1 MLFGLDGVEIGIIIV
16 FLTLFGGI
24 LSGFPVA
31 FAISGSAVISFI
43 IIAML
48 DGGGLLIHMAV
59 DPNSA
64 EFAAAVA
71 EGARADAISV
81 FSHPD
86 IPRVAEPLFKGGWE
100 QALNRNVSFVVNRMN
115 ERVLAGQSIETLL
128 AVVMFVMMGIVLE
141 RSRIADELLTTMAKV
156 FGPLPG
162 GLAVSIVIVG
172 AFLAA
177 STGIVGATVVTMG
190 LLALP
195 TMLKNGYSPELS
207 TGVIAA
213 SGTLGQIIPPSI
225 VIVLLGTLAGD
236 LFSAAQEERARDAGC
251 TDALTFLGEPAV
263 VSVGTLFQAALLPG
277 IMLAFLYAA
286 YAFCFALLNPSKA
299 PPVQMDGAG
308 NGEVITRNE
317 ALFWFLGAPV
327 LLIVGFVGLTSVNVI
342 GSQGF
347 IVDSYTDSG
356 QTASLRTNVGEQC
369 AASMLELHGQE
380 AWDQALSEQAAI
392 DAAGGVEEA
401 RELSEEER
409 NALILE
415 KIDDAAPLGTGLG
428 IFALLVGLALVLAR
442 GVAPSAN
449 TAPLI
454 AGAGGVLLLLAVD
467 AVLIS
472 PITTPGATTVLIAI
486 PLMIIFYGMRYASK
500 LLFANEIIR
509 VVFPPLVLIVAV
521 LGSILGGITNPTPAA
536 ALGAGGAILLATYRK
551 LQDQGRSGKMVL
563 WTTAAILVM
572 LIVGTNFDMRL
583 GRENVLAEDY
593 IAFFVAFGSFL
604 FAMFGLLWSCWT
616 LLAGGVLSPVV
627 RETAKVTSMVFTI
640 LIGSQ
645 LLNLVLISFGGE
657 HYIQEFLKSFQN
669 EWTVFIIVMLVLFVL
684 GFVLDFLEIIYIVIP
699 IVGPVIYGG
708 TFDPKWVTIMIAVNL
723 QTSFLTPAARL
734 CAKRGDN
741 RAEPAELGQSLIEVG
756 DQIVGGLDPD
766 GQAQQVFGNACVR
779 FNRIAMLD
787 KAFDAA
793 QRRGAVEQL

>member
-1 MLFGLDGVEIGIIIV
+1 MLFGLDGVEIGLIIV
-16 FLTLFGGI
+16 FLTLFGAI

-31 FAISGSAVISFI
+31 FAISGAAVISFI
-43 IIAML
+43 IIALL

-59 DPNSA
+59 DKSSE
-64 EFAAAVA
+64 EF
-71 EGARADAISV
+71 RALTDTGIRSDSISV
-81 FSHPD
+81 FSNPEL
-86 IPRVAEPLFKGGWE
+86 PRLAEPLFPGGWE
-100 QALNRNVSFVVNRMN
+100 MALDRNVSFVVNRMN

-128 AVVMFVMMGIVLE
+128 AVLMFVMMGIVLE

-162 GLAVSIVIVG
+162 GLAVSIVLVG

-236 LFSAAQEERARDAGC
+236 LYSAAQEERARDAGC

-286 YAFCFALLNPSKA
+286 YAFGFALLNPKKA
-299 PPVQMDGAG
+299 PPVMMDGSG
-308 NGEVITRNE
+308 SDEIITRNE
-317 ALFWFLGAPV
+317 ALTWFLAAPV
-327 LLIVGFVGLTSVNVI
+327 ALIVLVI
-342 GSQGF
+342 GAGQVGVMGNQSV
-347 IVDSYTDSG
+347 IVDSFTDAG
-356 QTASLRTNVGEQC
+356 QTASLRTNVSDEC
-369 AASMLELHGQE
+369 ALSMIELHGQE
-380 AWDQALSEQAAI
+380 DWDAAMAEQAAI
-392 DAAGGVEEA
+392 DAAGGVEQA
-401 RELSEEER
+401 RELSPEER
-409 NALILE
+409 EALVLE
-415 KIDDAAPLGTGLG
+415 RVAAAPALGTGLTVAAMLMG
-428 IFALLVGLALVLAR
+428 LVLMIAR
-442 GVAPSAN
+442 GVAPSAD
-449 TAPLI
+449 TRPLI
-454 AGAGGVLLLLAVD
+454 VGTAGILLMLLAD
-467 AVLIS
+467 ILLIG
-472 PITTPGATTVLIAI
+472 PLTTPGTTVLIIAI
-486 PLMIIFYGMRYASK
+486 PVIIAFYGLRYAAG
-500 LLFANEIIR
+500 LAFGNDILR

-536 ALGAGGAILLATYRK
+536 ALGAGGAIMLAAYRK
-551 LQDQGRSGKMVL
+551 LQDEGRSGRMVL
-563 WTTAAILVM
+563 LTAGAIVVM
-572 LIVGTNFDMRL
+572 LLIGVNFDMRL
-583 GRENVLAEDY
+583 GQEVVLFENRLAY
-593 IAFFVAFGSFL
+593 FVAFLCFL
-604 FAMFGLLWSCWT
+604 FSMFGIIWSCWV
-616 LLAGGVLSPVV
+616 LFNGGVLSPVV

-657 HYIQEFLKSFQN
+657 HYIQEFLKSFEN
-669 EWTVFIIVMLVLFVL
+669 EWTVFLIVMLVLFVL

-723 QTSFLTPAARL
+723 QTSFLTPPFGFAL
-734 CAKRGDN
+734 FYLRGVAPKEITTGQIY
-741 RAEPAELGQSLIEVG
+741 RGVMPFIGIQVVGLALLAFFPAVVTIIPNLI
-756 DQIVGGLDPD
+756 
-766 GQAQQVFGNACVR
+766 N
-779 FNRIAMLD
+779 
-787 KAFDAA
+787 
-793 QRRGAVEQL
+793 